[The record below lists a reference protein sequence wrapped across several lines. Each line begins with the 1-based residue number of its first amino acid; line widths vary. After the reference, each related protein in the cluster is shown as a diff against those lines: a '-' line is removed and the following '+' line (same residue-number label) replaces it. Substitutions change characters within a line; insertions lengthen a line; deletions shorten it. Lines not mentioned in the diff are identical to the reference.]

1 MSLLI
6 ILTFFSGCSLLK
18 HPTYRAIP
26 PVADL
31 VEKVRESNGTIH
43 SVRGIG
49 RVEVFSRGKKFRTR
63 QFLVLTKPDMMRI
76 DLLDF
81 RDLPYMSLAFQG
93 ETFEA
98 LDMRENVFYTG
109 EVANGLSLFVPLRLT
124 GVEFIEFIFGEMPDQ
139 DQVSARYDPH
149 RRFYQLTFG
158 PSNRWDSQTFWIHPK
173 TLRVVEISKTDASTG
188 DVIQISFDRFK
199 GVGSKS
205 FPREVK
211 IEIPRDT
218 GRIRFIFQKIE
229 INPLLPRELF
239 RLLVPPGVAVREIE
253 DEITQR
259 PLILMGEE

>member
-1 MSLLI
+1 M
-6 ILTFFSGCSLLK
+6 
-18 HPTYRAIP
+18 P
-26 PVADL
+26 PVAVL
-31 VEKVRESNGTIH
+31 IEKVRESNGTIQ

-98 LDMRENVFYTG
+98 VDMRENVLYTG

-124 GVEFIEFIFGEMPDQ
+124 SVEFIEFIFGEMPNQ

-173 TLRVVEISKTDASTG
+173 TLRVVEVSKRDASTG

-199 GVGSKS
+199 GRGSTS

-211 IEIPRDT
+211 IEVPGDT
-218 GRIRFIFQKIE
+218 GRIRFSFQKID
-229 INPLLPRELF
+229 INPPLPRDLF
-239 RLLVPPGVAVREIE
+239 RLLIPPGITVVEIE
-253 DEITQR
+253 DEMTRR
-259 PLILMGEE
+259 PLIFMGEE